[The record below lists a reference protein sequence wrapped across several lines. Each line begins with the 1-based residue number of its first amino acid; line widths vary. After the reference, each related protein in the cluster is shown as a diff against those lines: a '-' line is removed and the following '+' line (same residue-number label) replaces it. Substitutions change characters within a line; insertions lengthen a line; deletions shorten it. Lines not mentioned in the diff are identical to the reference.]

1 MRGATGSKT
10 RKIQVT
16 SANDTDLYDFNKSI
30 VPQVQRLQ
38 SLEKQRFDLDSRL
51 LLMQSKILIHAY
63 HSRNNQARHRNSP
76 ISP

>member
-1 MRGATGSKT
+1 MRGATCSKT

-38 SLEKQRFDLDSRL
+38 SLEKQQFDLDSRL
-51 LLMQSKILIHAY
+51 LFNAI
-63 HSRNNQARHRNSP
+63 
-76 ISP
+76 